1 MRSKTQRGQRS
12 LELFAESPARL
23 TPEELKE
30 LTRAL
35 AELLLMVAKSE
46 MPRDEAKRFYDGG
59 DNEHEDHR

>member
-12 LELFAESPARL
+12 LGLFAESPARL
-23 TPEELKE
+23 TPEELKD

-35 AELLLMVAKSE
+35 AELLLAVAKSE
-46 MPRDEAKRFYDGG
+46 IPRIETKPFNDGG